1 MQSFPTAEGVSAHV
15 SICQMG
21 IKLAHS
27 TAQGAVHYMPSFR
40 LHQSPILSYLS
51 KVDCYEALNGVVPLL
66 QIMLE
71 DMTGNS
77 QDVASQVFIQ
87 M

>member
-27 TAQGAVHYMPSFR
+27 TAQGAVHYMPSFL

-51 KVDCYEALNGVVPLL
+51 FVYKRSSLKLIVMKP
-66 QIMLE
+66 
-71 DMTGNS
+71 
-77 QDVASQVFIQ
+77 
-87 M
+87 